1 MQTHLFVGAT
11 AWDMFTFLGFA
22 SKGEGN
28 AGGTLG
34 KRGTLSFPA
43 SLFLTSHPPHH
54 CPPPASMHTELAWGS
69 SPVGAHP
76 GVCVSPLASS
86 HELPGN
92 GNSWQREEAP
102 EKQFHF
108 WMVIPQA

>member
-43 SLFLTSHPPHH
+43 SLFLTSHPPHN
-54 CPPPASMHTELAWGS
+54 CPPPCTQSWLGAAPLSGHTL
-69 SPVGAHP
+69 
-76 GVCVSPLASS
+76 VCVCEPS
-86 HELPGN
+86 G
-92 GNSWQREEAP
+92 
-102 EKQFHF
+102 FF
-108 WMVIPQA
+108 T